1 MEPLFQRHEF
11 PESYGAHVTRV
22 RRWDG
27 QRNAQRLPSEAEGAT
42 VPELEVWGGN
52 IRRVPFLRE
61 QCAGVVRRIE
71 ASRQVPVDSQ
81 PHAALR

>member
-22 RRWDG
+22 CGWHG
-27 QRNAQRLPSEAEGAT
+27 QRNAQRVPSEAQGAT
-42 VPELEVWGGN
+42 VPDLEVWGGD
-52 IRRVPFLRE
+52 IRRVPFLRQ
-61 QCAGVVRRIE
+61 QCAGMVRRIE
-71 ASRQVPVDSQ
+71 ALRQIPVDSQ